1 MEPKALFVAV
11 SSLKLRLKVS
21 HQFGFIFLSFVKAS
35 VHRTWV
41 KINVLGE
48 TLNVERQWV
57 KAGQIDIPGKLVL
70 LLLSPETL
78 KHSLSM
84 QLSSVK
90 SLL

>member
-48 TLNVERQWV
+48 TLNVERQ
-57 KAGQIDIPGKLVL
+57 
-70 LLLSPETL
+70 
-78 KHSLSM
+78 
-84 QLSSVK
+84 
-90 SLL
+90 